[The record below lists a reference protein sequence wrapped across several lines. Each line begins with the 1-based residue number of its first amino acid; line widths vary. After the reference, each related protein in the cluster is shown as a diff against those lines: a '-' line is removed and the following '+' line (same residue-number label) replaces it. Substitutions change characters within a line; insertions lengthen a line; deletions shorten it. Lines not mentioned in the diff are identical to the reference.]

1 VLASATVRR
10 IFVALVMIAALSA
23 RAGAAAKAVTLLGVG
38 GAGGDR
44 FAELIEQ
51 DLGDL
56 YTVVSGEVYKAT
68 AERLG
73 KRGASP
79 EEVQAV
85 ARTLRID
92 AVIGGAIVGTGRARK
107 LLIAVRSGSTGR
119 VISRGRYDLSGR
131 TLPMIRERVVADL
144 VRALEYVGG
153 KEPASEPPAVADDS
167 PSEPSQSSGETSAP
181 SEADPTLSVER
192 RAPGAAPATQGIE
205 AGVGFSVLT
214 RALSFDAPSA
224 PSYSGGTVGGVRADG
239 SVFPFALSAELAQAH
254 PVLASFG
261 VSGSYEHV
269 FNFTSSASGAQSAGH
284 ASRWSILF
292 VGRIPLGHAAAGG
305 TLTVETGFQ
314 QLAWGHQSQLDVGVP
329 DVKYDLVDA
338 GLGWDRPLLGRWL
351 QLALRGAYLA
361 PLSAGDIESAAQY
374 GPSTGWGLEFDGGL
388 TSRPLRWLWLR
399 VDARYSRV
407 ALSFSGAGTRFAH
420 ASADQWASGS
430 LEVGFAL

>member
-10 IFVALVMIAALSA
+10 IVVALLLVAALSP
-23 RAGAAAKAVTLLGVG
+23 RADAAARVVTLLGVG

-56 YTVVSGEVYKAT
+56 YQVISGEVYKAA

-85 ARTLRID
+85 ASALRID
-92 AVIGGAIVGTGRARK
+92 AVIGGAIVGAGRSRK
-107 LLIAVRSGSTGR
+107 LLIAVRSGATGR
-119 VISRGRYDLSGR
+119 VISRGRYDLSSR

-144 VRALEYVGG
+144 VRALEYVGD
-153 KEPASEPPAVADDS
+153 KPPAGEPPVVAEEEPSSS
-167 PSEPSQSSGETSAP
+167 PSETVSAP
-181 SEADPTLSVER
+181 AEADPTLSVER
-192 RAPGAAPATQGIE
+192 RAPVAAPATQGLE

-214 RALSFDAPSA
+214 RALSFDTPSA
-224 PSYSGGTVGGVRADG
+224 PSYAGGTVGGVRADG

-269 FNFTSSASGAQSAGH
+269 FNFTSSVGGGQSAGH

-292 VGRIPLGHAAAGG
+292 VGRIPLGRAARFG

-314 QLAWGHQSQLDVGVP
+314 QLAWGHQSALDVGVP

-338 GLGWDRPLLGRWL
+338 GLGWDRALVGRWL
-351 QLALRGAYLA
+351 ALAVRGAYLA

-374 GPSTGWGLEFDGGL
+374 GRSTGWGVEFDGGL
-388 TSRPLRWLWLR
+388 TSRPLPWLWLR
-399 VDARYSRV
+399 IDARYSRV
-407 ALSFSGAGTRFAH
+407 ALSFAGAGTRFAH
-420 ASADQWASGS
+420 GSADQWASGS